1 MFSKQIGCNLVGGLK
16 LLGFFFYSPKM
27 DSKMSDIILTKLKEH
42 VPFINNSKEFSSP
55 DLFFL
60 AHAGK
65 HIKVEQF
72 GNQGPS
78 ITLQISKFKAVSDMV
93 SSLRMYIDRTF
104 FVEEKLGSH
113 NEQDDSMFS
122 FNVN

>member
-1 MFSKQIGCNLVGGLK
+1 
-16 LLGFFFYSPKM
+16 
-27 DSKMSDIILTKLKEH
+27 MSDIILTKLKEH

-60 AHAGK
+60 AHTGK

-72 GNQGPS
+72 GNHGPS
-78 ITLQISKFKAVSDMV
+78 ITLQISKFKAVPDMV
-93 SSLRMYIDRTF
+93 SSIRMFINRTF
-104 FVEEKLGSH
+104 FLEEKLDS
-113 NEQDDSMFS
+113 NNKQDDSLFS